1 MIINLA
7 LMNFN
12 AIFISI
18 KIFWRIIMKKY
29 IVLILM
35 AAFVLAFSLSA
46 CGGKNKSDSSN
57 TDSQTQQTDSTA
69 STDNS
74 GTAQSDT
81 SSSKITNDEVSRLAD
96 NEFYILNSTSKGI
109 SELRISPTGNNEWGS
124 SLISSTVSSGSKI
137 LVSLGSADLTTRYDI
152 RVVADNGE
160 TTEYTGFDMKSTVQI
175 TFYDNA
181 QCDVDSI

>member
-1 MIINLA
+1 
-7 LMNFN
+7 MNFN

-18 KIFWRIIMKKY
+18 KLFWRLIMKKY
-29 IVLILM
+29 IALIS
-35 AAFVLAFSLSA
+35 AFVLAFSLSA

-57 TDSQTQQTDSTA
+57 TDSQTQQTDSTDSTA
-69 STDNS
+69 SNDNS
-74 GTAQSDT
+74 DTAQSDT
-81 SSSKITNDEVSRLAD
+81 SSSKITNDEVNKLSD

-109 SELRISPTGNNEWGS
+109 TEFYISPTGNNEWGS

-137 LVSLGSADLTTRYDI
+137 LVSLGSIDLTTRYDI

>member
-1 MIINLA
+1 
-7 LMNFN
+7 MNFN

-18 KIFWRIIMKKY
+18 KLFWRLIMKKY
-29 IVLILM
+29 IALIS
-35 AAFVLAFSLSA
+35 AFVLAFSLSA
-46 CGGKNKSDSSN
+46 CGGKNKSDNSN
-57 TDSQTQQTDSTA
+57 ADSQTQQTDSTDSTA
-69 STDNS
+69 SNDNS
-74 GTAQSDT
+74 DTAQSDT
-81 SSSKITNDEVSRLAD
+81 SSSKITNDEVNKLSD
-96 NEFYILNSTSKGI
+96 NEFY
-109 SELRISPTGNNEWGS
+109 ISPTGNNEWGS

-137 LVSLGSADLTTRYDI
+137 LVSLGSTDLTTRYDI

>member
-1 MIINLA
+1 MEEKISLTIQMPIHRHSRPIVQTVRLRTIT
-7 LMNFN
+7 
-12 AIFISI
+12 AI
-18 KIFWRIIMKKY
+18 R
-29 IVLILM
+29 
-35 AAFVLAFSLSA
+35 
-46 CGGKNKSDSSN
+46 
-57 TDSQTQQTDSTA
+57 
-69 STDNS
+69 
-74 GTAQSDT
+74 QSDT
-81 SSSKITNDEVSRLAD
+81 SSSKITNDEVNKLSD

-109 SELRISPTGNNEWGS
+109 TEFYISPTGNNEWGS

-137 LVSLGSADLTTRYDI
+137 LVSLGSTDLTTRYDI

>member
-1 MIINLA
+1 
-7 LMNFN
+7 MNFN

-18 KIFWRIIMKKY
+18 KIFWRLIMKKY
-29 IVLILM
+29 IVLIS
-35 AAFVLAFSLSA
+35 AFVLAFSLSA

-57 TDSQTQQTDSTA
+57 ADSQTQQADSTDSTA

-81 SSSKITNDEVSRLAD
+81 SSSKITNDEVSKLSD

-109 SELRISPTGNNEWGS
+109 TEFYISPTGNNEWGS